1 MNARYISSNSCSSLG
16 FLWLYSCRIWDRG
29 PSWKDSGSSQ
39 INSKCYWMQIQ
50 YILVIA
56 IVLQELQTYNLIW
69 TFRDFFSK
77 SNSDNIALYTKKL
90 TKPQKLKLHMYLVF
104 PTTLTTGVLWS
115 LPRHKNNHTGW
126 KKCQQL
132 ITTQI
137 SLCCSAATELLQ
149 LQWRTWAAVV

>member
-56 IVLQELQTYNLIW
+56 IVLQELHTYNLIW
-69 TFRDFFSK
+69 TFRDFFP
-77 SNSDNIALYTKKL
+77 NQT
-90 TKPQKLKLHMYLVF
+90 V
-104 PTTLTTGVLWS
+104 TTLHCIQRNWQS
-115 LPRHKNNHTGW
+115 HKNLSYTCIW
-126 KKCQQL
+126 FFLQRLQQVYCEACL
-132 ITTQI
+132 VIKITNAS
-137 SLCCSAATELLQ
+137 SLLRPKFPFVVRQRPSYYSCSGGREEQ
-149 LQWRTWAAVV
+149 

>member
-56 IVLQELQTYNLIW
+56 IVLQELHTYNLIW
-69 TFRDFFSK
+69 TFRDFFP
-77 SNSDNIALYTKKL
+77 NQTV
-90 TKPQKLKLHMYLVF
+90 TKLHCIQRN
-104 PTTLTTGVLWS
+104 WQS
-115 LPRHKNNHTGW
+115 HKNLSYTCIW
-126 KKCQQL
+126 FFLQRLQQVYCEACL
-132 ITTQI
+132 VIKITIQVEKNASSLLQTQI

-149 LQWRTWAAVV
+149 LQWRTWGAVV